1 MSECKYCKKEFIPNE
16 SARQFPKT
24 FCSYS
29 CYEHWLKENKEP
41 NCVCAYCKI
50 PIYRKPSQIK
60 RAVHGV
66 TCSKECA
73 NKLKAIYY
81 SGKGNPQYG
90 LIGDK
95 NASFKGI
102 EILSNY
108 GYILEYV
115 PNHPFPHDKNVKG
128 TRVLQHRLIIERNAD
143 KFDDKY
149 FIIINNKKYLK
160 LEYEVHHKNEIKTD
174 NRLENLQIVTASEH
188 RKIHNNT
195 KKIIRDEKGQI
206 IGVKKSDKIG
216 EGCDA
221 NPELTN

>member
-29 CYEHWLKENKEP
+29 CYEHWLRENKEP

-81 SGKGNPQYG
+81 SGKGNPY
-90 LIGDK
+90 
-95 NASFKGI
+95 
-102 EILSNY
+102 
-108 GYILEYV
+108 
-115 PNHPFPHDKNVKG
+115 
-128 TRVLQHRLIIERNAD
+128 
-143 KFDDKY
+143 
-149 FIIINNKKYLK
+149 
-160 LEYEVHHKNEIKTD
+160 
-174 NRLENLQIVTASEH
+174 
-188 RKIHNNT
+188 
-195 KKIIRDEKGQI
+195 
-206 IGVKKSDKIG
+206 
-216 EGCDA
+216 
-221 NPELTN
+221 